1 MKSAARKK
9 PFVFFASTL
18 IASLSAGFFFVRYAL
33 PFELPNE
40 PYSTVLF
47 DRNGFEIGEILS
59 ENGFRHRPLESG
71 DVPAFTRRAVVSL
84 EDRRFFSHLGLDP
97 FGIARAFWNNAV
109 L

>member
-1 MKSAARKK
+1 M
-9 PFVFFASTL
+9 L

-33 PFELPNE
+33 PFELPKE
-40 PYSTVLF
+40 PYSMVLL
-47 DRNGFEIGEILS
+47 DRNGAEIGELLS
-59 ENGFRHRPLESG
+59 KNGFRHRPLASG